1 MSNVKNKQVP
11 VHDAADKEAIHADVR
26 SYYGARA
33 QAVGTSCCEPSSDGQ
48 CCDNEAIRV
57 DVRDDVS
64 ARAQAVDTGCCETG
78 SGAGDG
84 ECCDM
89 GARLYSAEELAQAP
103 DDAGASSLGCGNPT
117 ALAALRPGEVVV
129 DLGAGGGLDAFLASR
144 RVGPDGFVYGVDMT
158 DAMLELARRNAA
170 RGGFTNVEF
179 RKGQIEDLPLPD
191 GTADV
196 IISNCVINLSPD
208 KGQTLHEALRVLKPG
223 GRLAVSDI
231 VIDGDLDDLPVSEGE
246 VRAALRW
253 AGCIAGALTIS
264 QFRQL
269 LADAGFGEID
279 IEIKHRYRLADLGQ
293 DMESVAETLSPE
305 VAEELVQR
313 FVSAN
318 ISAVRPG

>member
-1 MSNVKNKQVP
+1 MATSCCEPGSDGPCCDQ
-11 VHDAADKEAIHADVR
+11 EAIGVDVR
-26 SYYGARA
+26 DESGARA
-33 QAVGTSCCEPSSDGQ
+33 QAVAASCCEP
-48 CCDNEAIRV
+48 
-57 DVRDDVS
+57 
-64 ARAQAVDTGCCETG
+64 
-78 SGAGDG
+78 GAGEDN
-84 ECCDM
+84 CCDM

-117 ALAALRPGEVVV
+117 ALASLRPGEVVV

-191 GTADV
+191 ATADV

-253 AGCIAGALTIS
+253 AGCIAGALTIA
-264 QFRQL
+264 QFREL
-269 LADAGFGEID
+269 LAEAGFSEID
-279 IEIKHRYRLADLGQ
+279 IEIKHRYRLEDLGQ
-293 DMESVAETLSPE
+293 DMESVAATLSPD
-305 VAEELVQR
+305 VAAQLVSR
-313 FVSAN
+313 VVSAN

>member
-1 MSNVKNKQVP
+1 MSNVKDQQVP

-33 QAVGTSCCEPSSDGQ
+33 QAVAASCCEP
-48 CCDNEAIRV
+48 
-57 DVRDDVS
+57 
-64 ARAQAVDTGCCETG
+64 
-78 SGAGDG
+78 GAGEDN
-84 ECCDM
+84 CCDM

-103 DDAGASSLGCGNPT
+103 ESAGASSLGCGNPT
-117 ALAALRPGEVVV
+117 ALASLRPGEVVV

-191 GTADV
+191 ATADV

>member
-1 MSNVKNKQVP
+1 MSNVKDQQVP

-26 SYYGARA
+26 NYYGARA
-33 QAVGTSCCEPSSDGQ
+33 QAVAASCCEPGSDGP
-48 CCDNEAIRV
+48 CCDQEAIGV
-57 DVRDDVS
+57 DVRDES
-64 ARAQAVDTGCCETG
+64 GARAQAVAASCCEPD
-78 SGAGDG
+78 AGEDN
-84 ECCDM
+84 CCDM

-117 ALAALRPGEVVV
+117 ALASLRPGEVVV

-191 GTADV
+191 ATADV

-253 AGCIAGALTIS
+253 AGCIAGALTIA
-264 QFRQL
+264 QFREL
-269 LADAGFGEID
+269 LAEAGFGEID
-279 IEIKHRYRLADLGQ
+279 IEIKHRYRLEDLGQ
-293 DMESVAETLSPE
+293 DMESVAATLSPA
-305 VAEELVQR
+305 VAAQLVQR

>member
-1 MSNVKNKQVP
+1 MSNVKDQQVP

-26 SYYGARA
+26 NYYGARA
-33 QAVGTSCCEPSSDGQ
+33 QAVAISCCEPGSDGP
-48 CCDNEAIRV
+48 CCDQEAIGV
-57 DVRDDVS
+57 DVRDES
-64 ARAQAVDTGCCETG
+64 GARAQAVAASCCEPD
-78 SGAGDG
+78 AGEDN
-84 ECCDM
+84 CCDM

-117 ALAALRPGEVVV
+117 VLASLRPGEVVV

-158 DAMLELARRNAA
+158 DAMLDLARRNAA

-191 GTADV
+191 ATADV

-253 AGCIAGALTIS
+253 AGCIAGALTIA
-264 QFRQL
+264 QFREL
-269 LADAGFGEID
+269 LAEAGFGEID
-279 IEIKHRYRLADLGQ
+279 IEIKHRYRLEDLGQ
-293 DMESVAETLSPE
+293 DMESVAATLSPD
-305 VAEELVQR
+305 VAAQLVSR

-318 ISAVRPG
+318 ISAVRPR

>member
-1 MSNVKNKQVP
+1 MSNVKDQQVP

-26 SYYGARA
+26 NYYGARA
-33 QAVGTSCCEPSSDGQ
+33 QAVAISCCEPGSDGP
-48 CCDNEAIRV
+48 CCDQEAIGV
-57 DVRDDVS
+57 DVRDES
-64 ARAQAVDTGCCETG
+64 GARAQAVAASCCEP
-78 SGAGDG
+78 GAGEDN
-84 ECCDM
+84 CCDM

-103 DDAGASSLGCGNPT
+103 EAAGASSLGCGNPT
-117 ALAALRPGEVVV
+117 ALASLRPGEVVV

-158 DAMLELARRNAA
+158 DAMLDLARRNAA

-191 GTADV
+191 ATADV

-253 AGCIAGALTIS
+253 AGCIAGALTIA
-264 QFRQL
+264 QFREL
-269 LADAGFGEID
+269 LAEAGFGEID
-279 IEIKHRYRLADLGQ
+279 IEIKHRYRLEDLGQ
-293 DMESVAETLSPE
+293 DMESVAATLSPD
-305 VAEELVQR
+305 VAAQLVSR

-318 ISAVRPG
+318 ISAVRLR

>member
-1 MSNVKNKQVP
+1 MPNVKDKQVP

-26 SYYGARA
+26 NYYGARA
-33 QAVGTSCCEPSSDGQ
+33 QAVATSCCEPGSDGP
-48 CCDNEAIRV
+48 CCDQEAIGV
-57 DVRDDVS
+57 DVRDES
-64 ARAQAVDTGCCETG
+64 GARAQAVAASCCEP
-78 SGAGDG
+78 GAGEDN
-84 ECCDM
+84 CCDM

-117 ALAALRPGEVVV
+117 ALASLRPGEVVV

-191 GTADV
+191 ATADV

-253 AGCIAGALTIS
+253 AGCIAGALTIA
-264 QFRQL
+264 QFREL
-269 LADAGFGEID
+269 LAEAGFSEID
-279 IEIKHRYRLADLGQ
+279 IEIKHRYRLEDLGQ
-293 DMESVAETLSPE
+293 DMESVAATLSPD
-305 VAEELVQR
+305 VAAQLVSR
-313 FVSAN
+313 VVSAN

>member
-1 MSNVKNKQVP
+1 MSNVKDQQVP

-26 SYYGARA
+26 NYYGARA
-33 QAVGTSCCEPSSDGQ
+33 QAVAASCCEPGSDGP
-48 CCDNEAIRV
+48 CCDQEAIGV
-57 DVRDDVS
+57 DVGDES
-64 ARAQAVDTGCCETG
+64 GARAQAVAASCCEP
-78 SGAGDG
+78 GAGEDN
-84 ECCDM
+84 CCDM

-117 ALAALRPGEVVV
+117 ALASLRPGEVVV

-191 GTADV
+191 ATADV

-253 AGCIAGALTIS
+253 AGCIAGALTIA
-264 QFRQL
+264 QFREL
-269 LADAGFGEID
+269 LAEAGFGEID
-279 IEIKHRYRLADLGQ
+279 IEIKHRYRLEDLGQ
-293 DMESVAETLSPE
+293 DMESVAATLSPA
-305 VAEELVQR
+305 VAAQLMQR